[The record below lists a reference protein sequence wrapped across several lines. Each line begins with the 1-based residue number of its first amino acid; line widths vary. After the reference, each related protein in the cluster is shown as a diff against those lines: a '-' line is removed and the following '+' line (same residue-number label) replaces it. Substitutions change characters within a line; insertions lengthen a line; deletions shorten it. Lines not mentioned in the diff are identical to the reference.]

1 MAEQAYADSAWLARR
16 HDLMAFLMS
25 VHLEADQ
32 SEDSNIR
39 ALKPVVVQ
47 TLKAVP

>member
-1 MAEQAYADSAWLARR
+1 VAEQAYADSAWLARR